1 MTHGES
7 RQEVM
12 IASSINEG
20 IRDYAIL
27 RLSSIIVDI
36 SKDHHIDFVK
46 IIMYSKNI
54 DCLLLKI
61 LKNR

>member
-54 DCLLLKI
+54 DRLLLKI